1 MGKRRILIVGGGD
14 VAWRAV
20 AQARER
26 ARWVVVLRDPA
37 KAAPWRQLGAQVVVA
52 DLDRW
57 RSLARVVA
65 AVDQVW
71 VTAPPAPGSGSEART
86 RHIQAALRRRCRSA
100 KRSPRVVYLSTS
112 GVYGDRGGAWV
123 RESDPVAPQTARGK
137 RRVAAE
143 TLWRAWVRRGG
154 WAVRLRV
161 PGIYAA
167 DRLPLERIRQG
178 VPAIVAEADSVSNH
192 IHADDLARLLWWA
205 GWRGRNGRVYHAC
218 DDRPVSMG
226 TWFDAVADAADL
238 PRPPRLPRREVLA
251 TVGPMMASFLRES
264 RRLTNDRLRK
274 ELRFTLRYPS
284 AVAAVATLLKK
295 ES

>member
-1 MGKRRILIVGGGD
+1 MGRRSVLILGGGD

-20 AQARER
+20 AQAPQR
-26 ARWVVVLRDPA
+26 ARWLVVLRDPA
-37 KAAPWRQLGAQVVVA
+37 KAPSWRQLGARVVVA

-57 RSLARVVA
+57 RSLARVFA

-71 VTAPPAPGSGSEART
+71 VTAPPAPGSGPEPRT
-86 RHIQAALRRRCRSA
+86 CHIQAALRRRCQPARQ
-100 KRSPRVVYLSTS
+100 PRIVYLSTS

-123 RESDPVAPQTARGK
+123 RESDPVAPQTARGA

-167 DRLPLERIRQG
+167 DRLPLERLRRG
-178 VPAIVAEADSVSNH
+178 VPAIIAEADSISNH

-218 DDRPVSMG
+218 DDSPVAMG
-226 TWFDAVADAADL
+226 TWFDAIADAAGL
-238 PRPPRLPRREVLA
+238 PRPPRLPRETVLA
-251 TVGPMMASFLRES
+251 AVGPMMASFLRES
-264 RRLTNDRLRK
+264 RRLANDRLRQ
-274 ELRFTLRYPS
+274 ELRFALRYPS
-284 AVAAVATLLKK
+284 AVAAVAVFLGNK